1 MPAYHL
7 RYTQILPISIDEAWH
22 FFSNPGN
29 LCRITPQWLCF
40 DIRYQDSDEMYPGM
54 IIEYIIKAVA
64 GIPMHWVTEITHVNK
79 PVYFV
84 DEQRLGPYRMWHHQH
99 LFKQTRQGTEMT
111 DLVHYSIYLDF
122 LTRPVHHFMIRPR
135 LEKIFSF
142 RKETLEK
149 IFS

>member
-1 MPAYHL
+1 M
-7 RYTQILPISIDEAWH
+7 LPIPIDEAWH
-22 FFSNPGN
+22 FFSNPAN

-40 DIRYQDSDEMYPGM
+40 DIRHQDSNEMYPGM

-64 GIPMHWVTEITHVNK
+64 GIPMHWVTEITHVNR

-111 DLVHYSIYLDF
+111 DLVHYSIYLNF

-142 RKETLEK
+142 RSKALEK